1 MGKEIVQRKVVE
13 VGEVLKSF
21 KKFGQE
27 KNLIGEREL
36 RRLLSE
42 HLQLR
47 EIHLNIF
54 IDSLRTQDQS

>member
-1 MGKEIVQRKVVE
+1 M
-13 VGEVLKSF
+13 
-21 KKFGQE
+21 
-27 KNLIGEREL
+27 IGEREL

-47 EIHLNIF
+47 ESHLNIF